1 MPADPRR
8 MCPARRRARTLLEQT
23 PTRAADEAGHARQQV
38 HANTSRTAPTPGTT
52 SASNYR
58 DASSVGEPPSNLDLT
73 RSGGHR
79 VKSTTGA
86 RLGYWHCWPTGLP
99 DWGCLPAW
107 GTARVLAGST
117 QGLPA
122 GMAVGDRLAGL
133 LPLASHAVLQPARV
147 SATSLRDGAEHRR
160 ALLAAYQHYQR
171 LLAVPGPDDLRDEQL
186 ASLLRPLVVLAP
198 SSPTPCSMPTLD
210 RPRWCRPAPRVG
222 PHRRSPASW
231 RTVLP

>member
-1 MPADPRR
+1 

-58 DASSVGEPPSNLDLT
+58 DASSVG
-73 RSGGHR
+73 
-79 VKSTTGA
+79 
-86 RLGYWHCWPTGLP
+86 
-99 DWGCLPAW
+99 
-107 GTARVLAGST
+107 
-117 QGLPA
+117 
-122 GMAVGDRLAGL
+122 DRLAGL

-160 ALLAAYQHYQR
+160 ALLAAYQHHQR